1 LLEALA
7 AGGAQASDYTVSMIT
22 TPPSTATGVTVR
34 RATDPSGK
42 DIDATKS
49 SYSVTLKMK
58 TVTYQGAAYNYF
70 DAAKATRQ

>member
-1 LLEALA
+1 M
-7 AGGAQASDYTVSMIT
+7 ST

-34 RATDPSGK
+34 RATDPGGR
-42 DIDATKS
+42 DVDATKS

-58 TVTYQGAAYNYF
+58 TVTYQGVTYSYF